1 MKLNKLFKKLGS
13 YFELYC
19 FRFFET
25 VIYQF
30 SDKTFFRN
38 YFQAYL
44 SYWNTYYYSQNSG
57 KQNSF
62 LNFIL
67 FLLYLV

>member
-44 SYWNTYYYSQNSG
+44 SY
-57 KQNSF
+57 
-62 LNFIL
+62 
-67 FLLYLV
+67 